1 VGRSGNGLR
10 TQRRE
15 ITPIPTQL
23 IENRT
28 PIDRAVLVGAPTK
41 DVSRRVSEEHLEE
54 LAKLTQ
60 TAGGEV
66 SSTLRQRIDRPTPRF
81 YIGEGKA
88 QEIKRLLQASGA
100 NLVIFDEELS
110 PAQGKNLEDLLEV
123 RVLDRPE
130 LILDIF
136 AIRARSR
143 EAKLQVE
150 LAQLEYLLPRLRRM
164 WTHLSRIRGGI
175 GLRGPGETQLET
187 DRQLIGTRISDLK
200 AKLREVA
207 KARAVQRK
215 ARTGEFRAALVGYT
229 NAGKSSLLRA
239 LSGAA
244 LFVEDRL
251 FATLDSAT
259 RMVDLGSGHQALVTD
274 TVGFIR
280 KLPHHLIASFRS
292 TLEEARE
299 ADLLLHVIDA
309 SDPDW
314 EEHREVVHEV
324 LEELELTHRPQLL
337 VFNKIDLLTHGEEE
351 GLRTRIQTSDQ
362 VPAVFL
368 SAHRTE
374 SLYKIRDALKAR
386 LRAGLH
392 RLRISLPAGDG
403 ETMATLYREGEV
415 LGQKPSGSRVEV
427 DVRIPESLK
436 GRLEQKPGIEILAAT
451 SNP

>member
-1 VGRSGNGLR
+1 VS
-10 TQRRE
+10 QRR
-15 ITPIPTQL
+15 L
-23 IENRT
+23 
-28 PIDRAVLVGAPTK
+28 
-41 DVSRRVSEEHLEE
+41 EEHLEE
-54 LAKLTQ
+54 LVRLTQ

-66 SSTLRQRIDRPTPRF
+66 SSILRQRIDRPNPRF
-81 YIGEGKA
+81 HIGTGKA
-88 QEIKRLLQASGA
+88 QELKILLGESGA
-100 NLVIFDEELS
+100 NLVIFDEDLS
-110 PAQGKNLEDLLEV
+110 PAQGRNLEELLEV
-123 RVLDRPE
+123 RVLDRTE

-136 AIRARSR
+136 ATRAQSR

-164 WTHLSRIRGGI
+164 WSHLSRIRGGI

-187 DRQLIGTRISDLK
+187 DRRLIGTRISDLK
-200 AKLREVA
+200 TKLRDVA

-215 ARTGEFRAALVGYT
+215 AREGEFRAALVGYT

-239 LSGAA
+239 LSGAD

-259 RMVDLGSGHQALVTD
+259 RVVDLGSGHQALVTD

-299 ADLLLHVIDA
+299 ADLLLHIIDA

-314 EEHREVVHEV
+314 EEHRDVVHEV

-337 VFNKIDLLTHGEEE
+337 VFNKIDRLTHGEED
-351 GLRTRIQTSDQ
+351 GLRTRIRTIDQT
-362 VPAVFL
+362 PAVFV
-368 SAHRTE
+368 SAHRSE
-374 SLYKIRDALKAR
+374 SLHKVRDALKAR
-386 LRAGLH
+386 LRTGLH
-392 RLRISLPAGDG
+392 HVKISIPAADG

-415 LGQKPSGSRVEV
+415 LGQESNGSRVEV
-427 DVRIPESLK
+427 EVRIPESLM

-451 SNP
+451 